1 MPNIYILHV
10 QSTQKSIKIM
20 IIIFFPGEKA
30 EVEKAYLIIE
40 PEVEPKQITKDSM
53 LLITNF
59 TLSGQEDKICPNY
72 NIPINDFYD
81 IISSTDIKYIDTS
94 KSLFIVKFSPF
105 AKLSYCY

>member
-10 QSTQKSIKIM
+10 QSTQKNIKIM
-20 IIIFFPGEKA
+20 IIILFPGEKA

-40 PEVEPKQITKDSM
+40 PEFESKQVTIDSL

-72 NIPINDFYD
+72 
-81 IISSTDIKYIDTS
+81 
-94 KSLFIVKFSPF
+94 L
-105 AKLSYCY
+105 